1 MVGRQPGDRQRVAV
15 DIGEAGEQVG
25 GVDRVARVLGPRRQ
39 RRLRPGQD
47 RRVVDRRQA
56 EALRRRDAAAV
67 AVDDVVAEA
76 DRAVVVG
83 GRREGPGAVAVVDQR
98 AVVGR
103 QPGDRQ
109 RVAVD
114 IGEAGEQV
122 GGVDR
127 VARVLG
133 PRRQR
138 RLRPGQDR
146 RVVDRRQAE
155 ALRRRDAAAVAVD
168 DVVAEADRAVVV
180 GGRREGPGAVAVVD
194 QRAVVGRQPG
204 DRQRVAVDIGEAG
217 EQVGGVDRVA
227 RCPRSPPPASPAS
240 RSGPARR

>member
-1 MVGRQPGDRQRVAV
+1 MSSVPC
-15 DIGEAGEQVG
+15 
-25 GVDRVARVLGPRRQ
+25 RQ

-133 PRRQR
+133 PCRQR

-146 RVVDRRQAE
+146 RVVGCR
-155 ALRRRDAAAVAVD
+155 
-168 DVVAEADRAVVV
+168 
-180 GGRREGPGAVAVVD
+180 
-194 QRAVVGRQPG
+194 
-204 DRQRVAVDIGEAG
+204 
-217 EQVGGVDRVA
+217 
-227 RCPRSPPPASPAS
+227 
-240 RSGPARR
+240 